1 MWKIKQT
8 ESYFQ
13 SPQAEAWV
21 GVTLALPTI
30 GLLSWTLKK
39 IYFAGET
46 KPTGVWQK
54 NRKQKGA
61 STLSSLITNA
71 HLGLL
76 MRKQYQY

>member
-1 MWKIKQT
+1 MENQT
-8 ESYFQ
+8 NRILFSVL
-13 SPQAEAWV
+13 QAEAWV

-39 IYFAGET
+39 IYFVGET

-54 NRKQKGA
+54 QKA
-61 STLSSLITNA
+61 VQLHFSSLITNA